1 MAFPLLL
8 ATIFLWS
15 CPVCDFSRT
24 ASDVSASRL
33 SWQYRLL
40 VYCSTD
46 YMSRKASQL
55 PGSTSYVDYNVLQPK
70 KCLLARF
77 RLDVCVGI
85 ELLVHT
91 SA

>member
-1 MAFPLLL
+1 M
-8 ATIFLWS
+8 
-15 CPVCDFSRT
+15 
-24 ASDVSASRL
+24 
-33 SWQYRLL
+33 
-40 VYCSTD
+40 YCSTD